1 VSLSSTEYLFRVVL
15 FLTTTAGETKLPVPK
30 MIIPAVGGDVTSAVI
45 SKQQVAAVTNID
57 PASVISQANS
67 ASDDVYDG
75 QSVCLSV
82 FR

>member
-1 VSLSSTEYLFRVVL
+1 VSLSNIEYLFRVVL
-15 FLTTTAGETKLPVPK
+15 FLTTAAGETKLPVPK

-57 PASVISQANS
+57 PASVISQSNS